1 MTKSYKKEERLSP
14 RVKDLITTAKIK
26 YATKP
31 EKAIKYLRSLNP
43 NELNLYDRQKIGREI
58 LSRVNAEEEIAEN
71 TAREGYDMGDGE
83 GSVFYE
89 GMPHHLFVRKVMKD
103 YQVEGY
109 PRINDR
115 EKPIPAEYGLKG
127 TTQSILFGAISRRK
141 QGIQA
146 GKGYL
151 REAKEC
157 GNDVEERKARYL
169 WAGDSFEEAG
179 ALDRA
184 IPAFKTAFKYMN
196 GKAKEY
202 STDEERTA
210 IAERISKLEKLKTTR
225 DTRKASILEGLART
239 SAIIGLVG
247 GIFFLSTNITGNA
260 IADLSTKTTSFLGA
274 GLLIVGLVAGFFW
287 VKSRKK

>member
-1 MTKSYKKEERLSP
+1 MTKHYKKEERLSAQATNLIALA
-14 RVKDLITTAKIK
+14 RVRYSTR
-26 YATKP
+26 P
-31 EKAIKYLRSLNP
+31 ERAIKYLRSLNP
-43 NELNLYDRQKIGREI
+43 NGLNLYDRQKIGREI

-115 EKPIPAEYGLKG
+115 EKPIPSEYGLKG

-157 GNDVEERKARYL
+157 GNDFEERTDRYL
-169 WAGDSFEEAG
+169 WAGQVFEKAG
-179 ALDRA
+179 AFDRA
-184 IPAFKTAFKYMN
+184 IPAFKTALKYMN
-196 GKAKEY
+196 GEAKEY

-210 IAERISKLEKLKTTR
+210 IAKRISKLEELKTTR
-225 DTRKASILEGLART
+225 DMRKASILEK
-239 SAIIGLVG
+239 
-247 GIFFLSTNITGNA
+247 
-260 IADLSTKTTSFLGA
+260 IASVSNGRSSK
-274 GLLIVGLVAGFFW
+274 
-287 VKSRKK
+287 